1 MSVSRRGFIKLLG
14 AGTACL
20 GLSKLGI
27 DLGPAQ
33 AYAAGLK
40 IEGSKES
47 ISICPFCSCGCNTLV
62 HAKDG
67 KIINIEGDPDYP
79 ISAGGLC
86 AKGAALRSLHV
97 SQSRITK
104 PKYRAPGSSKW
115 VEKDWDWMLDKIARK
130 VKDQRDKDFVLKN
143 EAGLEV
149 NRLESVFSLG
159 SSQMSNEECSVAHQS
174 LRSLGIVHMDHQAR
188 V

>member
-20 GLSKLGI
+20 GLSKLGV
-27 DLGPAQ
+27 DLAPAQ
-33 AYAAGLK
+33 AYAAGMK
-40 IEGSKES
+40 IEGAREV

-62 HAKDG
+62 HVKDG
-67 KIINIEGDPDYP
+67 RIINVEGDPDYP

-86 AKGAALRSLHV
+86 AKGAALKSLHT
-97 SQSRITK
+97 SSERLTR
-104 PKYRAPGSSKW
+104 PLYRAPGSAKW
-115 VEKDWDWMLDKIARK
+115 VEKDWNWMLDTIARK
-130 VKDQRDKDFVLKN
+130 VKDQRDKDFTLKN
-143 EAGLEV
+143 ADGVEV

-159 SSQMSNEECSVAHQS
+159 SSQMSNEECAVAHQS

>member
-1 MSVSRRGFIKLLG
+1 MNVSRRGFIKVVG

-20 GLSKLGI
+20 GLSQLGI

-40 IEGSKES
+40 IEGSKET
-47 ISICPFCSCGCNTLV
+47 ISICPFCSVGCNTLV
-62 HAKDG
+62 HVKDG

-79 ISAGGLC
+79 ISGGGLC

-97 SQSRITK
+97 NEQRLTK
-104 PKYRAPGSSKW
+104 PLYRAPGSAEW
-115 VEKDWDWMLDKIARK
+115 VEKDWDWMLDRIARK
-130 VKDQRDKDFVLKN
+130 VKDQRDQDFVLKN

-159 SSQMSNEECSVAHQS
+159 SSQMANEECAVAHQS
-174 LRSLGIVHMDHQAR
+174 LRSLGMVHMDHQAR